1 MAGYST
7 ANPPALIAQRIGG
20 GGQIWDY
27 RSVDAAS
34 VVDSANY
41 ITNGGDLGILISST
55 VFVTDTD
62 ASPPVMGIHQVSAVA
77 NGTTDLNDTLALTV
91 TDTD

>member
-1 MAGYST
+1 MAYDT
-7 ANPPALIAQRIGG
+7 ANPPALLAQRIGG

-27 RSVDAAS
+27 RSVDASA
-34 VVDSANY
+34 VVDGANY
-41 ITNGGDLGILISST
+41 VTNGGDLGILISST
-55 VFVTDTD
+55 VYVTDTD
-62 ASPPVMGIHQVSAVA
+62 ATPPVMGIHQVSAVG